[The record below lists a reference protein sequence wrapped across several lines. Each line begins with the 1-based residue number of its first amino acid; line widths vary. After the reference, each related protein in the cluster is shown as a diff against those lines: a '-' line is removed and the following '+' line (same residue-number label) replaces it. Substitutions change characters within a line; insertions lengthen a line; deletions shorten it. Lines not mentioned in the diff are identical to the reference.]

1 MTTTT
6 KTTTSKKSASS
17 KKPQPKPLIE
27 DHARLDPSHCLADG
41 LFKPLFRGR
50 RASAVLDVEY
60 NFQKFVFCWSGPEL
74 LSIGDQSVFLA
85 IHRLAA
91 QPERAEQVG
100 PNHENPIFVTIR
112 SMLDM
117 SYEAESL
124 GCLVLTA
131 SPTEIATT
139 MGIAGNGQALKRIQE
154 SLGRLSKVILRI
166 HRSETPDTIYWQ
178 SNLLSSAI
186 SNRKILVGFN
196 PVLSKALLGN
206 PATFIDMREQ
216 RALKSDTTKR
226 LHVWLSCW
234 LGINHSHQERKVDMN
249 HLIRHVWGDV
259 STGETLYSRR
269 TALKKVLSE
278 MNTLT
283 GWECLL
289 TASGSVVIKR
299 TPVKANQPITET
311 TDLTARNP

>member
-6 KTTTSKKSASS
+6 KPTISKKSASS
-17 KKPQPKPLIE
+17 KKPQPKSLIE

-41 LFKPLFRGR
+41 LFKPLFRGSR
-50 RASAVLDVEY
+50 TSAVLDVEY

-85 IHRLAA
+85 IHRLAV
-91 QPERAEQVG
+91 QPGRAEQVG
-100 PNHENPIFVTIR
+100 QSHDNPLFVTIR
-112 SMLDM
+112 SLLDM
-117 SYEAESL
+117 SYQATDLE
-124 GCLVLTA
+124 CLVLMA

-154 SLGRLSKVILRI
+154 SLDRLSKVFLSI
-166 HRSETPDTIYWQ
+166 HRSETPDTIVWQ
-178 SNLLSSAI
+178 SKLLSTTL

-196 PVLSKALLGN
+196 PLLSKALQGK

-278 MNTLT
+278 MNSLT
-283 GWECLL
+283 GWECVL

-299 TPVKANQPITET
+299 TPVKANQPITEA

>member
-1 MTTTT
+1 MTTTNDPKKLT
-6 KTTTSKKSASS
+6 RKKST
-17 KKPQPKPLIE
+17 QPKPLIE

-41 LFKPLFRGR
+41 LFKPLFRGSR
-50 RASAVLDVEY
+50 TSAVLDVQY
-60 NFQKFVFCWSGPEL
+60 HFQEFVFRWSGPEL

-91 QPERAEQVG
+91 QPGRAEQVG
-100 PNHENPIFVTIR
+100 PNHDNPIFVTIR

-117 SYEAESL
+117 RHEAESL
-124 GCLVLTA
+124 GCLVLTV

-139 MGIAGNGQALKRIQE
+139 MGIAGSGQALKRIKE
-154 SLGRLSKVILRI
+154 SLGRLSRVILRI
-166 HRSETPDTIYWQ
+166 NRSETPDTIYWQ

-196 PVLSKALLGN
+196 PVLSQALLGK

-216 RALKSDTTKR
+216 RALNSDTTKR

-249 HLIRHVWGDV
+249 NLIRHIWGDV
-259 STGETLYSRR
+259 STSETLYSRR

-278 MNTLT
+278 INTLS
-283 GWECLL
+283 GWVCLL
-289 TASGSVVIKR
+289 TDSGSVVIKR
-299 TPVKANQPITET
+299 TPVKANQRITEV

>member
-6 KTTTSKKSASS
+6 KPTISKKFASS

-41 LFKPLFRGR
+41 LFKPLFRGSR
-50 RASAVLDVEY
+50 TSAVLDVEY
-60 NFQKFVFCWSGPEL
+60 NFQKFVFHWSGPEL

-91 QPERAEQVG
+91 QPGRAEQVG
-100 PNHENPIFVTIR
+100 PNHDNPLFVTIR
-112 SMLDM
+112 LMLDM
-117 SYEAESL
+117 SYEAESF

-131 SPTEIATT
+131 SPTEIAMT

-196 PVLSKALLGN
+196 PVLSEALLGY
-206 PATFIDMREQ
+206 PATFVDMREQ
-216 RALKSDTTKR
+216 RALKSDITKR

-269 TALKKVLSE
+269 TTLKKVLSE
-278 MNTLT
+278 MNSLT

-289 TASGSVVIKR
+289 SASGSVVIKR
-299 TPVKANQPITET
+299 TPVKANQPTTEA

>member
-1 MTTTT
+1 MTTTKNPT
-6 KTTTSKKSASS
+6 KSKKSTRN
-17 KKPQPKPLIE
+17 KKTQLKPLIE

-41 LFKPLFRGR
+41 LFKPLFRGS

-60 NFQKFVFCWSGPEL
+60 NFQEFVFRWSGPEL

-91 QPERAEQVG
+91 QPGRAEQVG
-100 PNHENPIFVTIR
+100 PNNDNPIFVTIR

-117 SYEAESL
+117 SHEAENL

-131 SPTEIATT
+131 SPTEISTT
-139 MGIAGNGQALKRIQE
+139 MGIAGNGQALKRIKE
-154 SLGRLSKVILRI
+154 SLGRLSKVILHI
-166 HRSETPDTIYWQ
+166 YRSETPDTIYWQ

-196 PVLSKALLGN
+196 PVLSQALLGK

-216 RALKSDTTKR
+216 RALKSDITKR

-234 LGINHSHQERKVDMN
+234 LGINHSHQQRKVDMN
-249 HLIRHVWGDV
+249 HLVRHIWGDV

-269 TALKKVLSE
+269 TALKKVLCE
-278 MNTLT
+278 INTLS

-289 TASGSVVIKR
+289 ASGSVVIKR
-299 TPVKANQPITET
+299 TPVKANQPITEA

>member
-1 MTTTT
+1 MTTT
-6 KTTTSKKSASS
+6 KKPTTLKKSASS

-41 LFKPLFRGR
+41 LFKPLFRGSR
-50 RASAVLDVEY
+50 TSAVLDVEY
-60 NFQKFVFCWSGPEL
+60 NFQEFIFHWSGPEL

-91 QPERAEQVG
+91 QPGRAERVG
-100 PNHENPIFVTIR
+100 PNHDNPIFVTTR

-117 SYEAESL
+117 SYQATDLE
-124 GCLVLTA
+124 CLVLAA

-139 MGIAGNGQALKRIQE
+139 MGLAGNGQALKRIKE
-154 SLGRLSKVILRI
+154 SLDRLSKVFLSI
-166 HRSETPDTIYWQ
+166 HRSETIVWQ
-178 SNLLSSAI
+178 SKLLSSTL

-196 PVLSKALLGN
+196 PLLSKALQGN

-234 LGINHSHQERKVDMN
+234 LGINHSHQERKVDIN
-249 HLIRHVWGDV
+249 NLIRHIWGDV

-278 MNTLT
+278 MNSLT
-283 GWECLL
+283 GWECVL

-299 TPVKANQPITET
+299 TPVKANQPITEA

>member
-1 MTTTT
+1 MTTT
-6 KTTTSKKSASS
+6 SSSPIKSTRS
-17 KKPQPKPLIE
+17 KKPRPKPLIE

-41 LFKPLFRGR
+41 LFKPLFRGSR
-50 RASAVLDVEY
+50 TAATLNVEY
-60 NFQKFVFCWSGPEL
+60 NFREFVFHWSGPEL

-91 QPERAEQVG
+91 QPGRAERVG
-100 PNHENPIFVTIR
+100 PNHDNPIFVATR

-117 SYEAESL
+117 SYQAASL
-124 GCLVLTA
+124 ECLVLTA

-139 MGIAGNGQALKRIQE
+139 MGIVGNGQALKRIQE
-154 SLGRLSKVILRI
+154 SLVRLSRVTLDI
-166 HRSETPDTIYWQ
+166 HRSETPDAIVWQ
-178 SNLLSSAI
+178 SKLLGTAT
-186 SNRKILVGFN
+186 SNRRILVGFN
-196 PVLSKALLGN
+196 PLLSKATLEGK

-234 LGINHSHQERKVDMN
+234 LGINHGQQERKVDMN
-249 HLIRHVWGDV
+249 HLIRHIWGDV

-269 TALKKVLSE
+269 TALKIVLSE
-278 MNTLT
+278 MNSLT

-299 TPVKANQPITET
+299 TPVKANQSITDT
-311 TDLTARNP
+311 TDVTARNP